1 MIAWALALAVGLL
14 LVGWRR
20 RLVEARADLAAAERQ
35 LGYQRDRLRALTAA
49 LFADEAPPPDEADL
63 PAAVAR
69 LAEGASPVVAS
80 RVADAQDVLHRVA
93 ATQRIRDALAAR
105 WQAERRPL
113 PARALA
119 LGLPPPED
127 A

>member
-14 LVGWRR
+14 LLGWRR

-35 LGYQRDRLRALTAA
+35 LGYQRERLRALGGA
-49 LFADEAPPPDEADL
+49 LFEGAAPAPDEAEL
-63 PAAVAR
+63 AEALAR
-69 LAEGASPVVAS
+69 RAEGASPVVAS
-80 RVADAQDVLHRVA
+80 RVADAQDVLHRLA
-93 ATQRIRDALAAR
+93 ATRRIRDALAAR
-105 WQAERRPL
+105 WRAERRPL